1 MQNQPIKTRE
11 KGRMFVKRGQTVMSG
26 CSTEKGDRSLWHP
39 VTFMLVRVLSAK
51 LFYEADSNTVLLRS
65 LERID
70 GVTEILSDDPVL
82 VDAGVNDGLSDNL
95 SSLLGEELVSLG
107 GTSGLVSVTGNA
119 NLGVRVGLESLDNL
133 IDLELLALTD
143 VPLVDDEED
152 VA

>member
-1 MQNQPIKTRE
+1 MYLLTYCFSLKKRPGVETQPLYSFNYHAR
-11 KGRMFVKRGQTVMSG
+11 
-26 CSTEKGDRSLWHP
+26 
-39 VTFMLVRVLSAK
+39 
-51 LFYEADSNTVLLRS
+51 LFNEADSDTVLLRS
-65 LERID
+65 L
-70 GVTEILSDDPVL
+70 EILSDDPVL

>member
-1 MQNQPIKTRE
+1 MKPSL
-11 KGRMFVKRGQTVMSG
+11 FVYSITAPQ
-26 CSTEKGDRSLWHP
+26 
-39 VTFMLVRVLSAK
+39 
-51 LFYEADSNTVLLRS
+51 LFNEADSNTILLWS

-70 GVTEILSDDPVL
+70 SVTEVLSDDPVL
-82 VDAGVNDGLSDNL
+82 VDTGIHDSRGDNL
-95 SSLLGEELVSLG
+95 GSLLREELVSLG

>member
-1 MQNQPIKTRE
+1 MYLLTYCFSLKKRPGVETQPLYSFNYHAR
-11 KGRMFVKRGQTVMSG
+11 
-26 CSTEKGDRSLWHP
+26 
-39 VTFMLVRVLSAK
+39 
-51 LFYEADSNTVLLRS
+51 LFNEADSDTVLLRS
-65 LERID
+65 LEWID

-82 VDAGVNDGLSDNL
+82 VDAGGNDGLSDNL

-119 NLGVRVGLESLDNL
+119 NLCVRVGLESLDNL